1 MRKAVFEG
9 CTQHTRRPQTEGLQV
24 RTYTLSAVRPPTGG
38 KKRPARLPRN
48 PTRVSSLFL
57 YSPHSLLLD
66 VPPLTEVGEQHA
78 TALGTLRG
86 RGPVQSLMK

>member
-24 RTYTLSAVRPPTGG
+24 KTYTLSAVRPPTGG
-38 KKRPARLPRN
+38 QNAQPGSPGIPLI
-48 PTRVSSLFL
+48 SSLFL

-66 VPPLTEVGEQHA
+66 MPPLQKWGSSMPQPWAPSGDVGPCSH
-78 TALGTLRG
+78 
-86 RGPVQSLMK
+86 V

>member
-9 CTQHTRRPQTEGLQV
+9 CTQHTRHPQTEGLQV
-24 RTYTLSAVRPPTGG
+24 KTYTLSAVRPPTGG
-38 KKRPARLPRN
+38 QNAQPGSPGIPL
-48 PTRVSSLFL
+48 VSSLFL

-66 VPPLTEVGEQHA
+66 MPPLTEVGEQRA

-86 RGPVQSLMK
+86 RGPVQSRMK